1 MSGPLDKLERT
12 VDREMAI
19 LEGLPA
25 PRPSRAA
32 VARATKAVLFE
43 GRRLRSRAALLG
55 RLSRV
60 GAMAAAIVLVLALT
74 WSTERGRSDDSLA
87 GEALVLD
94 DWIDALAE
102 SNDHIA
108 TLMSDGWLV
117 DGLDSDQDDDH
128 ELQSLFE
135 RLEQSMM
142 IGA

>member
-1 MSGPLDKLERT
+1 MNGPLDKLERT

-19 LEGLPA
+19 LEGLSA

-32 VARATKAVLFE
+32 VDRVTKAVLLE
-43 GRRLRSRAALLG
+43 GRRMRSRAALLG
-55 RLSRV
+55 RLSRAGSV
-60 GAMAAAIVLVLALT
+60 AAAIVLVLTLT
-74 WSTERGRSDDSLA
+74 WSTERG
-87 GEALVLD
+87 GLVDPPTTDAIRLD
-94 DWIDALAE
+94 DWFDALAE
-102 SNDHIA
+102 SSDHIA

-117 DGLDSDQDDDH
+117 DGSDGDQNDDD

>member
-19 LEGLPA
+19 LSGLPA
-25 PRPSRAA
+25 PRPSRDA
-32 VARATKAVLFE
+32 VARVTKAVLLE
-43 GRRLRSRAALLG
+43 GGRLRARAALLG

-60 GAMAAAIVLVLALT
+60 GSVAAAIVLVLTLT
-74 WSTERGRSDDSLA
+74 WSTERGGLVDSPNA
-87 GEALVLD
+87 DAMVLD
-94 DWIDALAE
+94 DWFDALAE

-117 DGLDSDQDDDH
+117 DGSDGDQNDDD

>member
-12 VDREMAI
+12 VEREMAI
-19 LEGLPA
+19 LSGLSA
-25 PRPSRAA
+25 PRPSRDA
-32 VARATKAVLFE
+32 VAGVTKAVLLE
-43 GRRLRSRAALLG
+43 GGRLRARAALLG

-60 GAMAAAIVLVLALT
+60 GSVAAAIVLVLTLT
-74 WSTERGRSDDSLA
+74 WSTERGGLVDPPTTDA
-87 GEALVLD
+87 MVLD
-94 DWIDALAE
+94 DWFDALAE
-102 SNDHIA
+102 SSDHIA

-117 DGLDSDQDDDH
+117 DGSDGDQNDDD

>member
-1 MSGPLDKLERT
+1 MSEPLDKLERT

-19 LEGLPA
+19 LEGLSA

-32 VARATKAVLFE
+32 VARVTKAVLLE
-43 GRRLRSRAALLG
+43 GRRMRSRAALLG

-60 GAMAAAIVLVLALT
+60 GAVAAAIVLVLMLT
-74 WSTERGRSDDSLA
+74 WSTEQVRLVDAPNAD
-87 GEALVLD
+87 ALVLD
-94 DWIDALAE
+94 DWFDALAE

-117 DGLDSDQDDDH
+117 DGLDGDQDDDD

-135 RLEQSMM
+135 RLKQSMM

>member
-1 MSGPLDKLERT
+1 MSEPLDKLERT

-19 LEGLPA
+19 LEGLSTPG
-25 PRPSRAA
+25 PSRAA
-32 VARATKAVLFE
+32 VARVTKAVLLE
-43 GRRLRSRAALLG
+43 GRRMRSRAALLG

-60 GAMAAAIVLVLALT
+60 GAVAAAIVLVLMLT
-74 WSTERGRSDDSLA
+74 WSTEQVRLVDAPNAD
-87 GEALVLD
+87 ALVLD
-94 DWIDALAE
+94 DWFDALAE

-117 DGLDSDQDDDH
+117 DGLDGDQDDDD

-135 RLEQSMM
+135 RRKQSMM

>member
-1 MSGPLDKLERT
+1 MSGPLEKLERT

-19 LEGLPA
+19 LKGLST

-32 VARATKAVLFE
+32 VARVTHSVLVE
-43 GRRLRSRAALLG
+43 GRRMRSRAALLG
-55 RLSRV
+55 RLSRM
-60 GAMAAAIVLVLALT
+60 GALAAAIVLVLTLT
-74 WSTERGRSDDSLA
+74 WSTERVPLVDSPTA
-87 GEALVLD
+87 DALVLD
-94 DWIDALAE
+94 DWFDALAE

-117 DGLDSDQDDDH
+117 DGLDGEQDDAD